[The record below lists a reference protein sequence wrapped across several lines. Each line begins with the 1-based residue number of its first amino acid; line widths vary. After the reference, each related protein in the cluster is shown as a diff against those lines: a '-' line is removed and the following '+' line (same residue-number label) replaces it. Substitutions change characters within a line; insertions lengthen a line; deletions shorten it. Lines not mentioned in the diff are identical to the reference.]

1 MTRQRGSTPA
11 ERRAGPKSR
20 LPPAGPRAA
29 LEQLRDM
36 AAALLPACVRVSP
49 ALPSPPGGHRGLWGG
64 SRGPSRRL
72 PYSPAG
78 AEKGRRRAGP
88 EGSPAAPPAPALP
101 EGRATSCGPGAWRGH
116 RRLRQGPREE
126 ARPAAVVS
134 PPAVRRDT
142 PTLTLTLTLPLLEAL
157 PSQKVKLVL
166 WWKWFTQPG
175 QPYLCCWLVK

>member
-126 ARPAAVVS
+126 ARPAAVVRPGRCPS
-134 PPAVRRDT
+134 PVKSHGRKKEAEVAT
-142 PTLTLTLTLPLLEAL
+142 EACLLE
-157 PSQKVKLVL
+157 QKNFKAAES
-166 WWKWFTQPG
+166 
-175 QPYLCCWLVK
+175 